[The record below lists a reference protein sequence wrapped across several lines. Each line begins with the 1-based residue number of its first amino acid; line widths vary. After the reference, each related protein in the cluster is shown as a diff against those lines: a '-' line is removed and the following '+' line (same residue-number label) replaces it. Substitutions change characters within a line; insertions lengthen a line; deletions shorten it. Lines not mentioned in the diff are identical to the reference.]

1 MSYVPPDAN
10 LSEVVSEGARERMKG
25 DLHPAAVRLSAALPV
40 HTHTRPVPAFKE
52 RNSANNTRAVICNG
66 IHYESLTEAS
76 RQIGVCREAIRKRI
90 YKGTARYA

>member
-1 MSYVPPDAN
+1 
-10 LSEVVSEGARERMKG
+10 MKG
-25 DLHPAAVRLSAALPV
+25 DLHPAAVRLSSALPCR
-40 HTHTRPVPAFKE
+40 THIRELPQYKE
-52 RNSANNTRAVICNG
+52 RLSANNTRAVICNG